1 MDSAVCKCQDLNIIT
16 SVYMVSTD
24 LFGKKH
30 IEEQEKKAF
39 EINALFQFWK

>member
-1 MDSAVCKCQDLNIIT
+1 MDSAVCTCLDLHIRTN
-16 SVYMVSTD
+16 VYMVSTD

-30 IEEQEKKAF
+30 FEEQEKKAV